1 MTSIKRRLTETVA
14 VGDVKL
20 GSNHSI
26 KVQSMTN
33 TQTAKVDETVAQVKE
48 LVDAGSEM
56 VRLTVNDAEAA
67 QAIPKIIFKLN
78 SDGYDVPL
86 IGDFHYNGH
95 ILLTKYPETAA
106 LLAKYRINPGNVGRG
121 EKRDENFVQMIQ
133 VAIDNNK
140 PVRIGINW
148 GSLDQ
153 ELFTSMMEENSK
165 KETPESFKEVMKQAM
180 VTSAISNANYAMKL
194 GLPKDKI
201 VVSVKMSEVQDM
213 IDVYQRLAKKTDF
226 VLHLGLTEAG
236 SGVKGIAA
244 SSAALGIL
252 LQQGIGDTIR
262 ISLTPQPGVS
272 RSREVE
278 NCIAL
283 LQSMDFRYF
292 KPTVT
297 SCPGCGRTDSDYFVH
312 LAEDVNRHI
321 DKTILMWRKKYPGV
335 EKLKVAVMGCVV
347 NGPGE
352 SKYADIGISL
362 PGLREAPTAPVYID
376 GKLSKTLKGNNI
388 TAEFID
394 ILENYIKKRY
404 SI

>member
-165 KETPESFKEVMKQAM
+165 KK
-180 VTSAISNANYAMKL
+180 
-194 GLPKDKI
+194 
-201 VVSVKMSEVQDM
+201 
-213 IDVYQRLAKKTDF
+213 
-226 VLHLGLTEAG
+226 
-236 SGVKGIAA
+236 
-244 SSAALGIL
+244 
-252 LQQGIGDTIR
+252 
-262 ISLTPQPGVS
+262 
-272 RSREVE
+272 
-278 NCIAL
+278 
-283 LQSMDFRYF
+283 LQSR
-292 KPTVT
+292 
-297 SCPGCGRTDSDYFVH
+297 
-312 LAEDVNRHI
+312 L
-321 DKTILMWRKKYPGV
+321 KK
-335 EKLKVAVMGCVV
+335 
-347 NGPGE
+347 
-352 SKYADIGISL
+352 S
-362 PGLREAPTAPVYID
+362 
-376 GKLSKTLKGNNI
+376 
-388 TAEFID
+388 
-394 ILENYIKKRY
+394 
-404 SI
+404 